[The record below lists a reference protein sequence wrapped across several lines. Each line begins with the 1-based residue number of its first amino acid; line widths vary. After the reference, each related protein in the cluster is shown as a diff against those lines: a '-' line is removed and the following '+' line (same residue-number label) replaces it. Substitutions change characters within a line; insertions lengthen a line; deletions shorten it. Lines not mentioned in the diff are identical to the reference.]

1 MKFHTLILFS
11 IAAMSS
17 VAYGEN
23 NPSSEQAGWRGD
35 VELGYSLK
43 EGNTKSKSLKTKIDT
58 HYNRPL
64 WQYDV
69 IVQANSES
77 SNKVTTEEEYRFS
90 TQANRDLSETGYLLA
105 RSAYD
110 KRRFS
115 GFDYELSASM
125 GYGYRVF
132 TTDTRTLDLELA
144 PGYRKQ
150 ALENGHNEEG
160 VILRAALAYQRQISD
175 SATFTQSFS
184 IEAGE
189 DSAESIS
196 ETALKTAIN
205 SSLSLKLAYL
215 VEYHDAV
222 PAETKH
228 ADQETL
234 ISLVYAF

>member
-1 MKFHTLILFS
+1 MKLHTLLLFS
-11 IAAMSS
+11 IAAMSP
-17 VAYGEN
+17 VAYGES
-23 NPSSEQAGWRGD
+23 NPSSEQVGWQGD

-58 HYNRPL
+58 HYNRHL

-69 IVQANSES
+69 VVQANSES
-77 SNKVTTEEEYRFS
+77 SNRVTTEEEYRFS
-90 TQANRDLSETGYLLA
+90 TQANRDLSDTSYLLA

-115 GFDYELSASM
+115 GFDYELSASF
-125 GYGYRVF
+125 GYGHRVF
-132 TTDTRTLDLELA
+132 KTDSRTLDLELA

-150 ALENGHNEEG
+150 ALENGNSEEG
-160 VILRAALAYQRQISD
+160 VILRAALAYQREISD
-175 SATFTQSFS
+175 SAIFTQSLS
-184 IEAGE
+184 VEAGE
-189 DSAESIS
+189 DSTESIS

-205 SSLSLKLAYL
+205 NSLSLKLAYL

-234 ISLVYAF
+234 ISIVYAF